1 MARLGTVLLKG
12 AGVALL
18 ALLVLGAVATV
29 VSIVLSIVATVVAAV
44 VTMAILAVCVLAVVG
59 LVSLLRGDE
68 AADADTIGDPTTRSA
83 ETAAPTDRLRSRYVD
98 GELSEAEFEREL
110 DRLLEADGGADR
122 LERDRTRESTSDRS
136 RLRDR

>member
-1 MARLGTVLLKG
+1 MARLGTALLKG

-18 ALLVLGAVATV
+18 ALIVLGVVATV

-44 VTMAILAVCVLAVVG
+44 VTMAILAVFVLAVVG
-59 LVSLLRGDE
+59 LGSLLWGD
-68 AADADTIGDPTTRSA
+68 DADTGVTGDPPTRSA
-83 ETAAPTDRLRSRYVD
+83 ETAAPADRLRSRYVD

-122 LERDRTRESTSDRS
+122 LDLDRTRESTNDRS
-136 RLRDR
+136 RLWDR